1 MSILG
6 DAFKDIMPKKEQ
18 KPTESKQEMFARLE
32 KELEESKKLW
42 QLEQS
47 NKPIPI
53 KQPKQEETPVIEVSM
68 ESRFQILEHNL
79 NVILS
84 EIHDRLSVL
93 EQVYLQNQIKK

>member
-18 KPTESKQEMFARLE
+18 KKTETKQEMFARLE

-42 QLEQS
+42 QLEES
-47 NKPIPI
+47 KKMVKPVEVKEEKVMEVPI
-53 KQPKQEETPVIEVSM
+53 
-68 ESRFQILEHNL
+68 ESKLEILEHNL

-84 EIHDRLSVL
+84 EIHERLSVL